1 MSRTIKAIERH
12 MTRGLAPQ
20 SIRNGRREFVVEW
33 QERGP
38 ETLSG
43 RVNRKLRL
51 IFAPAQSPVLATLG
65 H

>member
-12 MTRGLAPQ
+12 MIRGSASQPV
-20 SIRNGRREFVVEW
+20 RNGRREFVVDW
-33 QERGP
+33 QQRGP

-51 IFAPAQSPVLATLG
+51 VFAPAQSPVLATLS